1 MVSPTATIATAVLSG
16 VLACSAGG
24 SAVSA
29 ADRKPDVRKVDA
41 KKIEFFESKIRPLLL
56 ARCGTCHGAKKQ
68 EGGLRVDHRQR
79 LFRGGESGKA
89 IEPGKP
95 GASLLLKRVT
105 ARGDEQ
111 MPPKTRLKDSEI
123 AALRQWVADGAVW
136 PVATGAESSRGDDVD
151 GVDEVIAPNAP
162 ELAKSLKLWLRAD
175 TLQVADGGEVVAWPD
190 SSGRG
195 HDLTITRGV
204 RKAGTGTAPQLV
216 KKSKVNGGPAVR
228 FTHGNGLAASPDR
241 SLGLTGD
248 ADFTVVLV
256 GQYVHDTSRTYE
268 SILMVGNPGP
278 ARNPEKPLS
287 ILIELETGP
296 KQLDLAGGFS
306 HDASMG
312 PGSAQVLYDQPN
324 ILIITRKKGPWTPGA
339 RFWLNGESS
348 QQVWGRDPVG
358 TSVVPDVQMRP
369 EHGVALGSPQQW
381 AAGFQGDLAEVIVFD
396 RVLTD
401 RQRRGLEAEL
411 AVRHGV
417 EIPRM
422 YLAST
427 REFTDK
433 EKNYWA
439 FRPVKS
445 PAIPKVADADRVVS
459 PIDPFVQSRLKAAGL
474 EPSPRADRLTLIRRV
489 TFDLTGLPPTP
500 KQIDA
505 FLADGRS
512 DVEALGV
519 VVDGLLASPRYG
531 ERWARHWLD
540 VVRYAESTA
549 NDGNAVMRYAW
560 RYRDYVIKSL
570 NTDKPYSEFV
580 IEQLAGDLLP
590 GKTGQARV
598 DAVVATGLLMLGPK
612 ALAETDKEQSRL
624 DIVADQLD
632 VTGRAFLGLTIGCAR
647 CHDHKFDSIPTVD
660 YYSLASIFRST
671 EVFQD
676 ENRNATMFQEWN
688 LEVDGLKPVMVMAPV
703 EYRPVTLRVHR
714 RGDRKNPGVFAP
726 RRFLQVIAGE
736 GHQPLRTRQSGRLEL
751 ARWIASPENPLTARV
766 LVNRVWQNHFGTGLV
781 ATSDNFGNRGELP
794 SHPALLDW
802 LAADFVEN
810 GWSIKSLHRRI
821 VVSNTYMQAS
831 RGATKSA
838 AAARRVDPDNRLM
851 WTMPLERLDAEAL
864 RDAVLA
870 VSGRLDL
877 TPGGSE
883 TGEFL
888 YERGQVID
896 QKRPTFRPNR
906 VRSDDPFYS
915 DSRRRSVFLPV
926 VRNAMPDI
934 LSLFDAADPNGI
946 VARRNDTT
954 VPSQSLF
961 LLNHPFVLEN
971 SRALATRILSSP
983 ADDDTA
989 RIALAYRLAVGRS
1002 PRPAEV
1008 KRVSEFLAAE
1018 VAGETKGTPEEKRLV
1033 AWTGFAQTLFCRN
1046 EFLYLK

>member
-1 MVSPTATIATAVLSG
+1 
-16 VLACSAGG
+16 
-24 SAVSA
+24 
-29 ADRKPDVRKVDA
+29 
-41 KKIEFFESKIRPLLL
+41 
-56 ARCGTCHGAKKQ
+56 
-68 EGGLRVDHRQR
+68 
-79 LFRGGESGKA
+79 
-89 IEPGKP
+89 
-95 GASLLLKRVT
+95 
-105 ARGDEQ
+105 
-111 MPPKTRLKDSEI
+111 
-123 AALRQWVADGAVW
+123 
-136 PVATGAESSRGDDVD
+136 
-151 GVDEVIAPNAP
+151 
-162 ELAKSLKLWLRAD
+162 
-175 TLQVADGGEVVAWPD
+175 
-190 SSGRG
+190 
-195 HDLTITRGV
+195 
-204 RKAGTGTAPQLV
+204 
-216 KKSKVNGGPAVR
+216 
-228 FTHGNGLAASPDR
+228 
-241 SLGLTGD
+241 
-248 ADFTVVLV
+248 
-256 GQYVHDTSRTYE
+256 
-268 SILMVGNPGP
+268 
-278 ARNPEKPLS
+278 
-287 ILIELETGP
+287 
-296 KQLDLAGGFS
+296 
-306 HDASMG
+306 
-312 PGSAQVLYDQPN
+312 
-324 ILIITRKKGPWTPGA
+324 
-339 RFWLNGESS
+339 
-348 QQVWGRDPVG
+348 
-358 TSVVPDVQMRP
+358 
-369 EHGVALGSPQQW
+369 
-381 AAGFQGDLAEVIVFD
+381 
-396 RVLTD
+396 
-401 RQRRGLEAEL
+401 
-411 AVRHGV
+411 
-417 EIPRM
+417 
-422 YLAST
+422 
-427 REFTDK
+427 
-433 EKNYWA
+433 
-439 FRPVKS
+439 
-445 PAIPKVADADRVVS
+445 
-459 PIDPFVQSRLKAAGL
+459 
-474 EPSPRADRLTLIRRV
+474 
-489 TFDLTGLPPTP
+489 
-500 KQIDA
+500 
-505 FLADGRS
+505 
-512 DVEALGV
+512 
-519 VVDGLLASPRYG
+519 
-531 ERWARHWLD
+531 
-540 VVRYAESTA
+540 
-549 NDGNAVMRYAW
+549 
-560 RYRDYVIKSL
+560 
-570 NTDKPYSEFV
+570 
-580 IEQLAGDLLP
+580 
-590 GKTGQARV
+590 
-598 DAVVATGLLMLGPK
+598 MLGPK

-838 AAARRVDPDNRLM
+838 VAARRVDPDNRLM

-983 ADDDTA
+983 AADDTA

-1002 PRPAEV
+1002 PRPVEV

>member
-1 MVSPTATIATAVLSG
+1 MVSRLSMIATACLQVLLVFSLNG
-16 VLACSAGG
+16 PA
-24 SAVSA
+24 AVA
-29 ADRKPDVRKVDA
+29 ADGEPVAA
-41 KKIEFFESKIRPLLL
+41 KKGQFFESKIRPLLL
-56 ARCGTCHGAKKQ
+56 ARCGSCHGARKQ
-68 EGGLRVDHRQR
+68 EGKLRVDQR
-79 LFRGGESGKA
+79 ERLIQGGESGRA
-89 IEPGKP
+89 IVPGKP
-95 GASLLLKRVT
+95 GDSLLLKRVT
-105 ARGDEQ
+105 SRGDQQ
-111 MPPKTRLKDSEI
+111 MPPKTRLTDAEI
-123 AALRQWVADGAVW
+123 TALRRWVADGATW
-136 PVATGAESSRGDDVD
+136 PTATGIGSRRD
-151 GVDEVIAPNAP
+151 GGSDRVDEVLAPNAA
-162 ELAKSLKLWLRAD
+162 ELLKSLKLWLRAD
-175 TLQVADGGEVVAWPD
+175 SLRVDDGAAVVVWPD

-195 HDLTITRGV
+195 HDLTVTRGV
-204 RKAGTGTAPQLV
+204 REGGTGTAPVLV
-216 KKSKVNGGPAVR
+216 HKSRINGGPGVR
-228 FTHGNGLAASPDR
+228 FVHGNGLAASPDR

-256 GQYVHDTSRTYE
+256 GQFDYDKSQRYE
-268 SILMVGNPGP
+268 SVLMVGNPAHVG
-278 ARNPEKPLS
+278 NPGKPLA
-287 ILIELETGP
+287 ILIELETGK
-296 KQLDLAGGFS
+296 KQLDLAGGHT

-324 ILIITRKKGPWTPGA
+324 ILVITRKKGPWTPGT

-358 TSVVPDVQMRP
+358 TAVLPDIQMRP

-381 AAGFQGDLAEVIVFD
+381 SAGFRGDLAEVIVFD
-396 RVLTD
+396 RVLSD

-411 AVRHGV
+411 SVRHGV
-417 EIPRM
+417 VMPR
-422 YLAST
+422 LFEASK
-427 REFTDK
+427 REFTDA

-439 FRPVKS
+439 FRPVKTPPS
-445 PAIPKVADADRVVS
+445 PKPKNPGWAISGIDPFIQARLETAGLKPSSRADRVS
-459 PIDPFVQSRLKAAGL
+459 
-474 EPSPRADRLTLIRRV
+474 LIRRV
-489 TFDLTGLPPTP
+489 TFDLIGLPPTP
-500 KQIDA
+500 EQIDA
-505 FLADGRS
+505 FLADKRS
-512 DVEALGV
+512 DAPALRA
-519 VVDGLLASPRYG
+519 VVDRLLASARYG

-570 NTDKPYSEFV
+570 NTDKPYNDFV

-688 LEVDGLKPVMVMAPV
+688 LEVAGLKPVMVMAPV
-703 EYRPVTLRVHR
+703 EFRPVTLRVHR
-714 RGDRKNPGVFAP
+714 RGDRKNPGIFAP

-736 GHQPLRTRQSGRLEL
+736 GHKPLRTSQSGRLEL

-781 ATSDNFGNRGELP
+781 STSDNFGNRGALP
-794 SHPALLDW
+794 SHPELLDW
-802 LAADFVEN
+802 LAADFVKN
-810 GWSIKSLHRRI
+810 GWSIKSLHRRL
-821 VVSNTYMQAS
+821 VLSSTYMQAS
-831 RGATKSA
+831 RGAIAASA
-838 AAARRVDPDNRLM
+838 AARKIDPDNRLL

-870 VSGRLDL
+870 VSGRLEL

-888 YERGQVID
+888 YERGEVID
-896 QKRPTFRPNR
+896 KKRPTFRPNR
-906 VRSDDPFYS
+906 VRSDDPFYTE
-915 DSRRRSVFLPV
+915 SRRRSVFLPV

-971 SRALATRILSSP
+971 SRALAKRVLDAS
-983 ADDDTA
+983 AVDDPA
-989 RIALAYRLAVGRS
+989 RITLAYRLALGRA
-1002 PRPAEV
+1002 PRPAELE
-1008 KRVSEFLAAE
+1008 RVSGFLAAS
-1018 VAGETKGTPEEKRLV
+1018 VDGEKTGTPEEKRVV